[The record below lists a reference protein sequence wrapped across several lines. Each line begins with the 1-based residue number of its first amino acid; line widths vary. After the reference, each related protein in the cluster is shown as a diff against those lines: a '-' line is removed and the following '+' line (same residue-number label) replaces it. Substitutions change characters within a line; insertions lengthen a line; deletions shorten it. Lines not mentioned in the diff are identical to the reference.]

1 MEGKDL
7 RADSPADDQA
17 DQALYRRLAEGEREA
32 FAAVMKMYRSAALNF
47 AFRYLGDFDEA
58 EDAAQECFVK
68 IYQNCRRF
76 DPTRP
81 FKTWFYSILINCC
94 RDRLRHNR
102 RFAGFIERFRETA
115 TTTTDPVEPGGN
127 QSRQLLQQALAKME
141 PSRREIIVLRFN
153 DDMSYKE
160 IARTLD
166 ISEGTVMSRLFRAK
180 KELEKILK
188 GLGVTK

>member
-7 RADSPADDQA
+7 RADSVGEDPT
-17 DQALYRRLAEGEREA
+17 DQALYRRLAEGDREA
-32 FAAVMKMYRSAALNF
+32 FAAIMKMHRSAALNF

-76 DPTRP
+76 DPARP

-94 RDRLRHNR
+94 RDRLGHNR
-102 RFAGFIERFRETA
+102 RFAGFIQRFKETA
-115 TTTTDPVEPGGN
+115 AASTDPVESTEN
-127 QSRQLLQQALAKME
+127 QSRQLLLQALAKME

-153 DDMSYKE
+153 DDMSYKD

-188 GLGVTK
+188 GLGVAK